1 MLKYWKETSILLT
14 QILVLYLC
22 PAIVGSA
29 GAIGMVLLMMD
40 LTLLLAFVMG
50 IASGNK
56 FKWLYPV
63 LVAVLFIPSV
73 FIYFNESA
81 LIHAVWYL
89 VISSVGLSVGA
100 LTRWLSSK

>member
-14 QILVLYLC
+14 QILIFYLC

-29 GAIGMVLLMMD
+29 GAIGMVLLMMA

-50 IASGNK
+50 IASGYK

-100 LTRWLSSK
+100 ITRWLSSK